1 MESDIVGN
9 SLERLSNGSDTAM
22 VYGFFDFGVFHIQQK
37 LDELGKK
44 VLYYYSLSHEKFIPT
59 SFSIIL
65 RPADD
70 SNTLEDC
77 CKLSLTNYVVNNY
90 LRSLRGEK
98 ILPFFFCIDSNR
110 NIEFS
115 PLNLSNPSQ
124 YRKIKAKEL
133 ITVKE
138 LRRAY
143 KLCYDR
149 SVDPRLRRV
158 ALKTFQFIKVYTD
171 KNDKLKGVTNISPP
185 WMNRKPV
192 TTEKGWKKCR
202 DEKNWRYQVNQT
214 VKLLCC
220 TKSFLN

>member
-1 MESDIVGN
+1 MESDFIGN
-9 SLERLSNGSDTAM
+9 SLERLSNGSDTVM
-22 VYGFFDFGVFHIQQK
+22 LYGFFNFGFHRVEQK

-44 VLYYYSLSHEKFIPT
+44 VLDFDSLCHEEAIPK

-70 SNTLEDC
+70 SYTLEDC

-90 LRSLRGEK
+90 LRSLRGEEM
-98 ILPFFFCIDSNR
+98 LPFFFCIDSNQ

-115 PLNLSNPSQ
+115 PMNLSNPNQ
-124 YRKIKAKEL
+124 YRKIKAKNL

-158 ALKTFQFIKVYTD
+158 ALKTFHFIKVHTD
-171 KNDKLKGVTNISPP
+171 KNDKLKGVTKISPP

-192 TTEKGWKKCR
+192 TFKKGWKKCR
-202 DEKNWRYQVNQT
+202 DEKNWRCQVNLA
-214 VKLLCC
+214 VKRLQ
-220 TKSFLN
+220 KKWS